1 MEYTYDPSQITLNT
15 DSAAANEDALLK
27 TVEPTVTDNEDGT
40 QTVRFTYGIKKQDAF
55 KKAAELMN
63 VTFTAEEG
71 ATRKPVTV
79 NVSFSNAEG
88 HVTNL
93 EKVITYVPNNF
104 TYEDLGALIQDAEAQ
119 MNAAVVG
126 PKPGEYTQEAV
137 DTFKA
142 AVDEAKAV
150 PEGKD
155 AAEYEAAYVKLEAA
169 MKAFTEAVNVAQ
181 YNTYYEDF
189 AAAEEMNFDLSNA
202 SGQLTQDG
210 LLLSVNAGGIA
221 KDMNAAAIS

>member
-1 MEYTYDPSQITLNT
+1 MVDTVAVDWTPGAYAADYEVQVSADGETWNTVKTVNSAYPGLNLVKFEPAEAQFVAIVSINNANEWGMSMTELGVYGEEITGSPAATVNTEDKGNHNYQVNVGLENIYNKYRNTVVEYTYDPSQITLNT

-55 KKAAELMN
+55 KKTAELMN

-93 EKVITYVPNNF
+93 EK
-104 TYEDLGALIQDAEAQ
+104 
-119 MNAAVVG
+119 
-126 PKPGEYTQEAV
+126 
-137 DTFKA
+137 
-142 AVDEAKAV
+142 
-150 PEGKD
+150 
-155 AAEYEAAYVKLEAA
+155 
-169 MKAFTEAVNVAQ
+169 
-181 YNTYYEDF
+181 
-189 AAAEEMNFDLSNA
+189 
-202 SGQLTQDG
+202 
-210 LLLSVNAGGIA
+210 
-221 KDMNAAAIS
+221 